1 MGRLNLKLMQ
11 GIEEAEGQIKKDKS
25 QQAIPVPEMVVEEK
39 PAGRIS
45 DKEKK
50 PSEAVPKPKA
60 SPKKEREKISPKQV
74 FSFRATLSD
83 INMWKA
89 YATATGEKTE
99 HIGCMAMNE
108 YIKRHKLTGAEL
120 AVFEAV
126 RAREENSKISEK
138 DRDEK

>member
-25 QQAIPVPEMVVEEK
+25 QQAISVPETIVEEK
-39 PAGRIS
+39 PAGRLS
-45 DKEKK
+45 DKVKK

-126 RAREENSKISEK
+126 RAREENSKISE
-138 DRDEK
+138 EEEM